1 MAESV
6 VGTLRQGTTTIADQP
21 NTGSNK
27 STKLRHS
34 LIKFQFLNTEK
45 GGRIQEVIPSRPWLG
60 VPGVMLEGQVV
71 ELRVHVVQHAVLP
84 EELCPAVLA
93 PLLSAAMR
101 HTGEPPTPDHSRRK
115 GKGSWR

>member
-6 VGTLRQGTTTIADQP
+6 VGTLRQGTTTIADQ
-21 NTGSNK
+21 
-27 STKLRHS
+27 
-34 LIKFQFLNTEK
+34 
-45 GGRIQEVIPSRPWLG
+45 PSRPWLG